1 MLDAVLFD
9 LDGTLTDP
17 EVGITGSFRHAL
29 ATVGHPV
36 DDHVDLT
43 WTIGPPLRDNLHH
56 HGLPGH
62 LHDEA
67 VVAFRA
73 RHREVG
79 LFEAT
84 LHPGIVPLLDALV
97 ADGVR
102 LALATAKPHEQ
113 ACTTLEHFGI
123 ADRFS
128 AVGAASADGATRPKQ
143 VIVADAL
150 TQLGYRPPL
159 ARGSRPAVAMVGDRE
174 HDVHGGRV
182 NGCTTVAVE
191 WGFAQP
197 GELDAH
203 APDHRV
209 ADVAELLALLR
220 RLG

>member
-159 ARGSRPAVAMVGDRE
+159 A
-174 HDVHGGRV
+174 
-182 NGCTTVAVE
+182 
-191 WGFAQP
+191 
-197 GELDAH
+197 
-203 APDHRV
+203 
-209 ADVAELLALLR
+209 
-220 RLG
+220 

>member
-29 ATVGHPV
+29 ATRAADAALADAGVAASA
-36 DDHVDLT
+36 VDL
-43 WTIGPPLRDNLHH
+43 
-56 HGLPGH
+56 
-62 LHDEA
+62 
-67 VVAFRA
+67 VV
-73 RHREVG
+73 V
-79 LFEAT
+79 
-84 LHPGIVPLLDALV
+84 
-97 ADGVR
+97 
-102 LALATAKPHEQ
+102 ATAKPHEQ

-159 ARGSRPAVAMVGDRE
+159 ARGSRPAVAMVGDRL

-220 RLG
+220 RLS